1 MHRLLESS
9 RYLILV
15 AVVVVLL
22 AAVAGFAAFAWSA
35 LPVIVHLFTVA
46 DPSLGAIELLALLDR
61 FLVAVALLIAA
72 IGLYELG
79 IGDLDV
85 PPLLTVKTLNQLKG
99 RLAGVIILVMAVKF
113 VEKLAEWK
121 NPLDM
126 LWFALAIAV
135 VSAVLIAYTAFDA
148 DHNGA
153 HGG

>member
-1 MHRLLESS
+1 MRRLLESS
-9 RYLILV
+9 RYLVLI
-15 AVVVVLL
+15 AVLVVLI

-35 LPVIVHLFTVA
+35 LPVIVHLFTIA

-85 PPLLTVKTLNQLKG
+85 PALFTVNTLHQLKG
-99 RLAGVIILVMAVKF
+99 RLAGVVILVMAVKF

-135 VSAVLIAYTAFDA
+135 VSAVLIAYTAFDT